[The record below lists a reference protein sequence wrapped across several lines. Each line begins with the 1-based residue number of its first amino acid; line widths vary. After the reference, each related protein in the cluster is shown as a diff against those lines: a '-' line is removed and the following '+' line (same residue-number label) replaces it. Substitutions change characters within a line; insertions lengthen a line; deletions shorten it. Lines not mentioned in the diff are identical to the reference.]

1 MAHLNAIRAHIKRGQ
16 FKELPLPKHGSFAI
30 RKLLYIKDLEVL
42 CVVWV
47 GSSNMYAYQD
57 VPVCKAKHLVS
68 LVNGNQR
75 IGTYVNSGIKA
86 KHLAK
91 VV

>member
-1 MAHLNAIRAHIKRGQ
+1 MAHLNSIRAHIKRGQ
-16 FKELPLPKHGSFAI
+16 FKELPMPKHGSSAV
-30 RKLLYIKDLEVL
+30 RRLLYIKDLEVL

-57 VPVCKAKHLVS
+57 VPVGKAKHLVS
-68 LVNGNQR
+68 LVNGNRR
-75 IGTYVNSGIKA
+75 IGTYINSGIKA
-86 KHLAK
+86 QHLAK

>member
-1 MAHLNAIRAHIKRGQ
+1 MAHLNAIRAHVERGQ
-16 FKELPLPKHGSFAI
+16 FKELPMPKHGSSSV
-30 RKLLYIKDLEVL
+30 RRLLYIKDLKVL

-57 VPVCKAKHLVS
+57 VPEGKAKHLVS
-68 LVNGNQR
+68 LVNGNRR
-75 IGTYVNSGIKA
+75 IGAYVNKNIKA
-86 KHLAK
+86 QHLAK